1 MFNLSKT
8 KLLNVTKE
16 WLKECLERVKGFITG
31 KAGFGPG
38 SRFCIFCLHRVLQ
51 HTTTVNKG
59 KFLSHFAIR

>member
-38 SRFCIFCLHRVLQ
+38 SRFCTFCLHRVLQ
-51 HTTTVNKG
+51 HTTTVNKE